1 MEGDGSAVRHKV
13 LDISAGLDMTR
24 EIARVLATFDD
35 EDLER
40 RVGGS

>member
-1 MEGDGSAVRHKV
+1 MEGDGSAVRREV
-13 LDISAGLDMTR
+13 LDEFTGLDMAR
-24 EIARVLATFDD
+24 EVARVLATFDD